1 MITSMIQFFRD
12 RLKTTILACLVLIG
26 LIALWGSFMVDTSH
40 AHTDME
46 KLPFFWTFFGLLGG
60 AVLILLSRFLG
71 SLGIMT
77 REDYYD
83 E

>member
-1 MITSMIQFFRD
+1 MITSFIQFFRD
-12 RLKTTILACLVLIG
+12 RLKATIIACLVMIVV
-26 LIALWGSFMVDTSH
+26 IAFWGSFMVDTSH

-46 KLPFFWTFFGLLGG
+46 KLPFFWTFFGLFGG
-60 AVLILLSRFLG
+60 AALILLARFLG

>member
-1 MITSMIQFFRD
+1 M
-12 RLKTTILACLVLIG
+12 IG
-26 LIALWGSFMVDTSH
+26 LIEFFRKRKVLVIFLWLAMVGALAIWGAFMVDTSH
-40 AHTDME
+40 AHTEME
-46 KLPFFWTFFGLLGG
+46 KFPFFWSLFGLIGCAL
-60 AVLILLSRFLG
+60 LILFSRFLG

>member
-1 MITSMIQFFRD
+1 M
-12 RLKTTILACLVLIG
+12 IG
-26 LIALWGSFMVDTSH
+26 LIEFFRKRKLMTAIIWLVMVAILAIWGAFMVDTSH
-40 AHTDME
+40 AHTEME
-46 KLPFFWTFFGLLGG
+46 KIPFFWSAFGLIGC
-60 AVLILLSRFLG
+60 AVLILVSRLIG